1 MTEVGGGAT
10 ANLGPEQGALA
21 RMAGVLFSPGKTFES
36 VARKPGWDWLVPV
49 VLLMGLTLV
58 GGIYIN
64 PKLDTDTAVKDTM
77 KRIDA
82 RGNLSDAQKE
92 QIKERV
98 EKQYAAV
105 KTGWLRFLG
114 PCFVLVPLLLVPL
127 FYLGIAKAFGAA
139 KTYVPILAGYAYCQI
154 PQLLKGI
161 VGLGVAWPRE
171 SIDLN
176 DAERIVRSSVGAFL
190 DPATTSKALMT
201 FMTSVD
207 LFEIW
212 GLVLGSI
219 MLARTTR
226 LSKNLAAIVVA
237 SLWLIFVLMKV
248 AGAALGAM
256 FGG

>member
-1 MTEVGGGAT
+1 MTEAGGGAT
-10 ANLGPEQGALA
+10 TNSGSEPGALA

-49 VLLMGLTLV
+49 LLLMGLTII

-64 PKLDTDTAVKDTM
+64 PKLDTDAAVKDTM

-98 EKQYAAV
+98 EKQFAAV
-105 KTGWLRFLG
+105 KSGWIRFLG
-114 PCFVLVPLLLVPL
+114 PCFVLIPLIFVPL
-127 FYLGIAKAFGAA
+127 FYFWIAKAFGAA
-139 KTYVPILAGYAYCQI
+139 KTYVPIVAGYAYCQV

-161 VGLGVAWPRE
+161 VGLGVAFPRE

-176 DAERIVRSSVGAFL
+176 DAERIVRSSIGAFL
-190 DPATTSKALMT
+190 DSATTSKALLT
-201 FMTSVD
+201 FMTSID

-226 LSKNLAAIVVA
+226 LSKNLAAIAVI
-237 SLWLIFVLMKV
+237 SLWLVYVLLKV
-248 AGAALGAM
+248 AGAALGSA

>member
-1 MTEVGGGAT
+1 MTEIKEGSTTPG
-10 ANLGPEQGALA
+10 GPEPGAFA
-21 RMAGVLFSPGKTFES
+21 RMTGVLFSPGKTFES
-36 VARKPGWDWLVPV
+36 VARKPGWDWVVPV
-49 VLLMGLTLV
+49 VLLMALALV

-64 PKLDTDTAVKDTM
+64 PKLDTDGAVKEAM

-82 RGNLSDAQKE
+82 NANISAEQKE
-92 QIKERV
+92 QIKGRIEG
-98 EKQYAAV
+98 QFAAV
-105 KTGWLRFLG
+105 KSGWVRFLG
-114 PCFVLVPLLLVPL
+114 PCFVLLPVFFVPL

-139 KTYVPILAGYAYCQI
+139 RGYIPIVAGYAYCQV
-154 PQLLKGI
+154 PQILKAI
-161 VGLGVAWPRE
+161 VGLGVAFPRE

-190 DPATTSKALMT
+190 DPATTSKALLT

-219 MLARTTR
+219 MLARTTK

-237 SLWLIFVLMKV
+237 SLWLLFVLLKV
-248 AGAALGAM
+248 AGAALGSA